1 MGNKKREN
9 LKQRLEVP
17 SVRLKNSLALGKKR
31 QNCNLLYVQA
41 KVGILFHTRKKI
53 REVLSGFNI
62 FSNTMQIFVIDGLQ
76 MNSSSQKIEK
86 NNRDISKIHFNIKTK
101 TTELIDY
108 QKYIYPLNYLHVSKK
123 LLTRKEIFT
132 YT

>member
-1 MGNKKREN
+1 
-9 LKQRLEVP
+9 
-17 SVRLKNSLALGKKR
+17 
-31 QNCNLLYVQA
+31 
-41 KVGILFHTRKKI
+41 
-53 REVLSGFNI
+53 
-62 FSNTMQIFVIDGLQ
+62 MQVFVIDGLQ

-108 QKYIYPLNYLHVSKK
+108 QKYIYPLNYLRVSKK